1 LCQKNAFR
9 YRFSFEGS
17 ETFSVLEQKSFRKY
31 NFTKKFTMRFK
42 CTCAYD
48 GTDFCGWQSQ
58 VGVSTIQD
66 AIEKRLRGIFKEPV
80 RIHSS
85 GRTDAGVHA
94 IEQVFH
100 FDADWPHPPAYLFRA
115 LQSCLPEAISIRSVE
130 EAADDFHSPFSAT
143 GKRYAYHLFL
153 AKPLPHESRYGW
165 CLPNRAYDVE
175 LMRKAAE
182 LLVGTHDFSAF
193 RALRND
199 GSEERAVKT
208 LRKLDIIVPEGTV
221 NNPQSDPFSTQSPG
235 TEKISIVL
243 DANGFLYK
251 MARFLVA
258 TLVDVGC
265 QKLTLGDV
273 ETMLETHQRI
283 PTLSA
288 APAKGLFLEKVFYDS
303 IIN

>member
-1 LCQKNAFR
+1 MGDTAFLWR
-9 YRFSFEGS
+9 VREPFLFA
-17 ETFSVLEQKSFRKY
+17 EQKGSR
-31 NFTKKFTMRFK
+31 NFIMRWK

-58 VGVSTIQD
+58 VGVATIQD

-100 FDADWPHPPAYLFRA
+100 FDADWAHPPAYLLRA
-115 LQSCLPEAISIRSVE
+115 LQSCLPEAISMRSVE
-130 EAADDFHSPFSAT
+130 EVADDFHSRFSAT

-165 CLPNRAYDVE
+165 RLPNRAYDIG

-208 LRKLDIIVPEGTV
+208 LRKLDVIVPEETV

-235 TEKISIVL
+235 TQKISIVL
-243 DANGFLYK
+243 EANGFLYK

-273 ETMLETHQRI
+273 KTMLETHQRLA
-283 PTLSA
+283 TLSA

-303 IIN
+303 LINF